1 MTKNIFLA
9 LIFILV
15 ALITIQN
22 IFFVPAGELAE
33 LNQRTTD
40 AETALVEASSRL
52 DGITARHAFVVDSLK
67 QESDSLNAIAAEA
80 ETRARVAARSY
91 RDRSDQLV
99 DSLRRAGEE
108 IISEQI
114 VSLQQSHDSV
124 VVALN
129 DEIDALSADRA
140 LLWRR
145 IEVSDSVIGAQA
157 MQIQASEAVVAALRD
172 ERDAWRAKAT
182 PSLPKRLV
190 QSWPA
195 VLATLVV
202 VSSVGG

>member
-52 DGITARHAFVVDSLK
+52 DEITARHAFVVDSLK

>member
-129 DEIDALSADRA
+129 DEIDALSADRT

-182 PSLPKRLV
+182 PSLPKRLA

>member
-182 PSLPKRLV
+182 PSLPKRLA

>member
-1 MTKNIFLA
+1 MA

-182 PSLPKRLV
+182 PSLPKRLA

>member
-129 DEIDALSADRA
+129 DEIDALSADRT

>member
-1 MTKNIFLA
+1 MA

-129 DEIDALSADRA
+129 DEIDALSADRT

-182 PSLPKRLV
+182 PSLPKRLA